1 MVKTPYFQI
10 LANGEDKTSFISKN
24 LISIS
29 FKDEANSQS
38 DEITIK
44 VAGEFKRPSYKD
56 ELKLWFGYKED
67 ATIFNCGTFIVQ
79 TTTKENDNILTI
91 TATGAD
97 FAGSL
102 KEKRNKTYE
111 SMSIGQIVGDIASRN
126 GLEVNTDFDKEFVLH
141 LAQSDES
148 DLHFLN
154 KLAKEHNA
162 IFNIKNQTLIFK
174 KKIKEAKK
182 NEDLPTYTIN
192 KKDTLSLSIKTSSK
206 TLYNSCKAIWQ
217 DTKANKTKEIIS
229 GSGEPCINMRGTFK
243 DEADAKLKADAKLQK
258 ANQGIISGSVSLEGG
273 AYYAGGKLNLVGT
286 LEDDGEYQ
294 IKSIDHTYNNN
305 GWSCKIEFER

>member
-1 MVKTPYFQI
+1 MVKTPYFI
-10 LANGEDKTSFISKN
+10 LIANGQDKSVQIAKN

-29 FKDEANSQS
+29 FKDEANSKS

-44 VAGEFKRPSYKD
+44 VAGEFKRPSYED
-56 ELKLWFGYKED
+56 ELKLSFGYKDEP
-67 ATIFNCGTFIVQ
+67 TIFNCGTFIVQ
-79 TTTKENDNILTI
+79 TTTKENDNVLTI

-97 FAGSL
+97 FTGSL
-102 KEKRNKTYE
+102 KEKQNKTYE

-126 GLEVNTDFDKEFVLH
+126 GLNAKTDFDDTFILN

-154 KLAKEHNA
+154 KLAREHNA
-162 IFNIKNQTLIFK
+162 IFNIKNQSLIFK

-182 NEDLPTYTIN
+182 NESLPTYTID

-217 DTKANKTKEIIS
+217 DTKQNKTKEIIS

-258 ANQGIISGSVSLEGG
+258 ANQGIVSGSLSIEGG

-286 LEDDGEYQ
+286 LEDDDEYQ
-294 IKSIDHTYNNN
+294 IKSINHTYNNS
-305 GWSCKIEFER
+305 GWSCKIEFEK